1 VSAPPTSPAREVYP
15 ERRRKA
21 ASKGGSHPLRPRTGK
36 EGFVGRIGLVGIS
49 VLAAGILAALYLISA
64 PLAMLLI
71 AAFRGPQDFLPLEP
85 GSHWTLENF
94 AAVYADPRLYTNIIP
109 NTLVFVAGAVILGF
123 VTAFV
128 LAWLV
133 ERTDLP
139 GRNTVFTIVLFPLL
153 VPGVVTAIAWIFL
166 LGPNAG
172 WFNIGLRS
180 ALGMTGE
187 GPLNIFSM
195 PGMILAQGM
204 ALVPFVFL
212 LLSAVFRSMNPSLEE
227 ASSVAGASPL
237 RTFLRVTLPVLR
249 PGILAPLILAILVAL
264 EQFEMPLV
272 IGLPA
277 RINIFSTRIFYEL
290 NPDSNLP
297 GYGTAA
303 AVALP
308 FLAAGILLLL
318 AYNRLIRRAE
328 RFVTI
333 TGKAFRPSR
342 IPLGRWT
349 APALALVFLYIA
361 FAVILPVVVLVW
373 TSFFGYRAPSL
384 AILGEARFD
393 AYRDLFGDVNFW
405 HALRNTFFVA
415 GSSALIVTAIGAI
428 LAWTVLRTKLP
439 GRSVL
444 DFMSFMSLGIPS
456 VIAGLSALLLY
467 LSLPIGVYGT
477 IWVLVLACSYRL
489 AVATRASRAAL
500 AQLHRELEEAADV
513 AGAQWLAVVGRVVLP
528 LLAPSL
534 IANFVLLFII
544 GFREFTLPI
553 ILQSPENT
561 VLSVIMWSL
570 FVSNKTADAAAVGTL
585 IVLCVVPVI
594 VFGRRFL
601 VGRGGQG

>member
-1 VSAPPTSPAREVYP
+1 MTWIA
-15 ERRRKA
+15 K
-21 ASKGGSHPLRPRTGK
+21 HRTRL
-36 EGFVGRIGLVGIS
+36 GFAGVLVLG
-49 VLAAGILAALYLISA
+49 AGILAAIYLISA
-64 PLAMLLI
+64 PLSMLLI

-85 GSHWTLENF
+85 GAHWTLANL
-94 AAVYADPRLYTNIIP
+94 AVVYFDPRLYTNIIP
-109 NTLVFVAGAVILGF
+109 NTLIFVAGSVTLGF
-123 VTAFV
+123 ATAFV

-139 GRNTVFTIVLFPLL
+139 GRNAVFTIVVFPLL
-153 VPGVVTAIAWIFL
+153 IPGVVVAIAWIFL

-172 WFNIGLRS
+172 WLNILLRN
-180 ALGMTGE
+180 ALGFTGE

-195 PGMILAQGM
+195 QGMILAQGM

-212 LLSAVFRSMNPSLEE
+212 LLSAVFRSMNPALEE

-237 RTFLRVTLPVLR
+237 RTFVRVTLPVLR
-249 PGILAPLILAILVAL
+249 PGVLAPLILAILVAL

-277 RINIFSTRIFYEL
+277 RINIFSTRIYYEL

-297 GYGTAA
+297 AYGMAA

-328 RFVTI
+328 RFVTV
-333 TGKAFRPSR
+333 TGKAYRPTR
-342 IPLGRWT
+342 IPLGRWSG
-349 APALALVFLYIA
+349 PALALVATYVT

-373 TSFFGYRAPSL
+373 TSFFGYRPPSL
-384 AILGEARFD
+384 AILTDGRFD
-393 AYRDLFGDVNFW
+393 AYRNLFGDANFW
-405 HALRNTFFVA
+405 LALRNTFFVA
-415 GSSALIVTAIGAI
+415 GSSAAIVTFIGAV
-428 LAWTVLRTKLP
+428 LAWTILRTKLP
-439 GRSVL
+439 GRTIL
-444 DFMSFMSLGIPS
+444 DFVSFMSIGIPS

-477 IWVLVLACSYRL
+477 IWVLVLAYSYRL
-489 AVATRASRAAL
+489 AVSTRSSRAAL

-513 AGAQWLAVVGRVVLP
+513 AGAQWLAIVWRVVLP
-528 LLAPSL
+528 LLGPSL
-534 IANFVLLFII
+534 LANFVLLFII

-561 VLSVIMWSL
+561 VLSVIMWTL

-594 VFGRRFL
+594 IFGRRFL
-601 VGRGGQG
+601 LGRGGQG